1 MDNGLETS
9 QHAADAH
16 ERQHPIE
23 IRDGKWPFIE
33 SYGIIRTYL
42 RIQLIHV
49 MENERINTV
58 GGCETQVLCKC
69 KTIEYGNAVV
79 RWAFKQLAC
88 CLLLGLIVL
97 LNI

>member
-1 MDNGLETS
+1 MANAPLLRVTELYV
-9 QHAADAH
+9 
-16 ERQHPIE
+16 R
-23 IRDGKWPFIE
+23 
-33 SYGIIRTYL
+33 IIRM
-42 RIQLIHV
+42 QLIHV
-49 MENERINTV
+49 MENERINT
-58 GGCETQVLCKC
+58 GGGYETQVLCKC

>member
-9 QHAADAH
+9 QRTADAH
-16 ERQHPIE
+16 EKQRPIE
-23 IRDGKWPFIE
+23 IRDGKCPFIE
-33 SYGIIRTYL
+33 SYGI
-42 RIQLIHV
+42 V
-49 MENERINTV
+49 NERINTV
-58 GGCETQVLCKC
+58 GGYETQVLCKC

>member
-1 MDNGLETS
+1 
-9 QHAADAH
+9 
-16 ERQHPIE
+16 
-23 IRDGKWPFIE
+23 
-33 SYGIIRTYL
+33 
-42 RIQLIHV
+42 

-58 GGCETQVLCKC
+58 GGYKTQVLCKC